1 MLTEEQLEAVRAYVT
16 ACEDP
21 NSGLSAPY
29 GRLRRA
35 IGGWSEVA
43 RLLLAQHDEVAR
55 LRAEVDRH
63 ESAKA
68 EPDYRA
74 MWRELQAK
82 VATLEKQASQRPRLG
97 PEQGAALDAETDA
110 FEHVR
115 DIMEDLAVFYRGDA
129 EHVAWAMKPDPTHTP
144 AVRRVV
150 AWKLEDGALE
160 HDPVT
165 AYRRAARERME
176 SSPLFHRRQCAIPN
190 GPERRQRWRRVN
202 ARLAAYL
209 QHRDERAG
217 YR

>member
-1 MLTEEQLEAVRAYVT
+1 MLTPEQLNAVRAYVT
-16 ACEDP
+16 ACDDP
-21 NSGLSAPY
+21 NSEISAPY

-35 IGGWSEVA
+35 IRWWSEVA

-74 MWRELQAK
+74 MWRELVAK
-82 VATLEKQASQRPRLG
+82 VATLEKQARHRPRLG
-97 PEQGAALDAETDA
+97 PEQGAALDAETDT

-129 EHVAWAMKPDPTHTP
+129 EHVAWAMAPDPTHTP
-144 AVRRVV
+144 AVRRATHWEVDDCV
-150 AWKLEDGALE
+150 FATPEA
-160 HDPVT
+160 
-165 AYRRAARERME
+165 AYRHLGNRAAWAALRKIG
-176 SSPLFHRRQCAIPN
+176 RRTKYWPCLPVGSADRI
-190 GPERRQRWRRVN
+190 G
-202 ARLAAYL
+202 RLL
-209 QHRDERAG
+209 RNRDERAG